1 MARTRLHL
9 SADVAGRIMIGVAA
23 VGVVV
28 GLAATIVGWRLVGHL
43 SDGVDD
49 SLQVATQSLESVDD
63 SITVIETIIGD
74 VRNGVG
80 TLDRTVDNVVT
91 VTETTSTAMT
101 DLAEQMPALADG
113 VESIRDGVAD
123 GTEAATTIDRT
134 LESLD
139 DLPGVPDYA
148 PTRPLGETLG
158 DLTDD
163 LDTIAVALRTID
175 DDVQEV
181 DASVALVV
189 EDLRQAQDDLA
200 ALDRDLAASGDLLER
215 YRRSADEATDISVRT
230 RDDLSDDVL
239 VTRVLIVLGGL
250 LFTVGQIVPFWVGR
264 SLLAESRRAT
274 LGSGEGLPPEA

>member
-1 MARTRLHL
+1 MAGMRPHL
-9 SADVAGRIMIGVAA
+9 RADVAGRIMVGVAV

-28 GLAATIVGWRLVGHL
+28 GLAAMVVGWRLVGHL

-49 SLQVATQSLESVDD
+49 SLQVATQSLESVDE

-80 TLDRTVDNVVT
+80 TLDRTVDNIVT
-91 VTETTSTAMT
+91 VTETTSTGLT

-113 VESIRDGVAD
+113 VESIRDGMAD
-123 GTEAATTIDRT
+123 GTEAGATIDRT
-134 LESLD
+134 LEAID
-139 DLPGVPDYA
+139 DLPGVPDYS

-163 LDTIAVALRTID
+163 LDTIATALRGID
-175 DDVQEV
+175 GDIQDV
-181 DASVALVV
+181 DSSVALVV
-189 EDLRQAQDDLA
+189 ADLRQAQADLS
-200 ALDRDLAASGDLLER
+200 ALDRSLAASGDLLER
-215 YRRSADEATDISVRT
+215 YRQSADAATDISVRT
-230 RDDLSDDVL
+230 RNDLSDDVL

-274 LGSGEGLPPEA
+274 LGSAEGPPPEH